1 MLTLIRAGLYTSVQ
15 DGGREGLRQSG
26 ISRCGALDYPSLV
39 IANLL
44 VGNEAN
50 AAGLEITLGQ
60 VEIEFA
66 RSGWFALTGA
76 ACEATLDGKAVWVGW
91 RTAYRAGQRLVLKTP
106 QHGIRSYLAV
116 AGGVAVPVVLGSRST
131 DLKAGIG
138 GLEGRR
144 LQDGDQLKLRESRS
158 ALYHLARCQAA
169 AAGQPHSRAA
179 GPGVS

>member
-91 RTAYRAGQRLVLKTP
+91 RTAYRGRCTSTPSGPRWTKRTPTSSGCSPCCRREACTRGLWCAG
-106 QHGIRSYLAV
+106 A
-116 AGGVAVPVVLGSRST
+116 
-131 DLKAGIG
+131 
-138 GLEGRR
+138 
-144 LQDGDQLKLRESRS
+144 
-158 ALYHLARCQAA
+158 C
-169 AAGQPHSRAA
+169 
-179 GPGVS
+179 

>member
-91 RTAYRAGQRLVLKTP
+91 RTAAWHPQLSGGGGRGRGPGGAWLA
-106 QHGIRSYLAV
+106 QHGS
-116 AGGVAVPVVLGSRST
+116 
-131 DLKAGIG
+131 
-138 GLEGRR
+138 
-144 LQDGDQLKLRESRS
+144 
-158 ALYHLARCQAA
+158 
-169 AAGQPHSRAA
+169 
-179 GPGVS
+179 

>member
-1 MLTLIRAGLYTSVQ
+1 M
-15 DGGREGLRQSG
+15 
-26 ISRCGALDYPSLV
+26 

-106 QHGIRSYLAV
+106 QHGIR
-116 AGGVAVPVVLGSRST
+116 R
-131 DLKAGIG
+131 
-138 GLEGRR
+138 
-144 LQDGDQLKLRESRS
+144 
-158 ALYHLARCQAA
+158 
-169 AAGQPHSRAA
+169 
-179 GPGVS
+179 

>member
-1 MLTLIRAGLYTSVQ
+1 MTLFDPARKEPALLRVGDKIRFVPQKGGGMLTLIRAGPYTSVQ

-66 RSGWFALTGA
+66 RSGWFRADRRRLRSDAGRQSGLGGLAHRLPGRATVGA
-76 ACEATLDGKAVWVGW
+76 ENAAAWHPQLSGGGGRGRGPGGAWL
-91 RTAYRAGQRLVLKTP
+91 A
-106 QHGIRSYLAV
+106 QHGS
-116 AGGVAVPVVLGSRST
+116 
-131 DLKAGIG
+131 
-138 GLEGRR
+138 
-144 LQDGDQLKLRESRS
+144 
-158 ALYHLARCQAA
+158 
-169 AAGQPHSRAA
+169 
-179 GPGVS
+179 

>member
-91 RTAYRAGQRLVLKTP
+91 RTAYR
-106 QHGIRSYLAV
+106 
-116 AGGVAVPVVLGSRST
+116 
-131 DLKAGIG
+131 
-138 GLEGRR
+138 
-144 LQDGDQLKLRESRS
+144 
-158 ALYHLARCQAA
+158 
-169 AAGQPHSRAA
+169 
-179 GPGVS
+179 PG

>member
-76 ACEATLDGKAVWVGW
+76 ACEATLDGKAVWV
-91 RTAYRAGQRLVLKTP
+91 RTC
-106 QHGIRSYLAV
+106 
-116 AGGVAVPVVLGSRST
+116 
-131 DLKAGIG
+131 
-138 GLEGRR
+138 
-144 LQDGDQLKLRESRS
+144 RS
-158 ALYHLARCQAA
+158 AYNPCSVRRYSLI
-169 AAGQPHSRAA
+169 
-179 GPGVS
+179 